1 MIVWVRNIVL
11 IVFVLTAIY
20 LALSTVSRLR
30 QRRKLLTDYTAE
42 HAATPKEE
50 FIAKGMQKYERSKG
64 MQKYERSLKPK
75 LFVGVYLFPLV
86 VITLLIYLAQT

>member
-11 IVFVLTAIY
+11 ILFVLTIIY
-20 LALSTVSRLR
+20 LTLSTVSRLR

-50 FIAKGMQKYERSKG
+50 FIAKGMQKYERS
-64 MQKYERSLKPK
+64 LKPK
-75 LFVGVYLFPLV
+75 LFVGVYLFPLA
-86 VITLLIYLAQT
+86 VIILLGYLAQYS

>member
-11 IVFVLTAIY
+11 ILFVLTIIY
-20 LALSTVSRLR
+20 LTLSTVSRLR

-50 FIAKGMQKYERSKG
+50 FIAKGMQKYERS
-64 MQKYERSLKPK
+64 LKPK